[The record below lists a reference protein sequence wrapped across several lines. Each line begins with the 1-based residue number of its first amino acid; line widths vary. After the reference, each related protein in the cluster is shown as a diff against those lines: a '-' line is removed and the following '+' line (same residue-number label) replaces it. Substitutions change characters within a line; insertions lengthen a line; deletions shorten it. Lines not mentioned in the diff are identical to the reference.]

1 MKKLFTA
8 IKKHDLDTVKKILE
22 DKPSLISCTAKAP
35 PKSDDGKS
43 LLQVAIKDGTAEI
56 ADYLLD
62 RGADVDFMED
72 EDCIS
77 GWRMPVIQDALS
89 NAVMKTRWCSTDFQ
103 GNERVQHTKEEN
115 DGAFALLKRMISMGA
130 KLDVSDSYGNTTMEI
145 AALQASQILPL
156 YDARTQGYT
165 SKRKINEDLRSDL
178 ERIFSLL
185 FENGLTSTVKMHNSE
200 MTIKEFYSQKPVS
213 EFLEG
218 RAAGR

>member
-72 EDCIS
+72 
-77 GWRMPVIQDALS
+77 
-89 NAVMKTRWCSTDFQ
+89 
-103 GNERVQHTKEEN
+103 
-115 DGAFALLKRMISMGA
+115 
-130 KLDVSDSYGNTTMEI
+130 
-145 AALQASQILPL
+145 
-156 YDARTQGYT
+156 
-165 SKRKINEDLRSDL
+165 
-178 ERIFSLL
+178 
-185 FENGLTSTVKMHNSE
+185 
-200 MTIKEFYSQKPVS
+200 
-213 EFLEG
+213 
-218 RAAGR
+218 